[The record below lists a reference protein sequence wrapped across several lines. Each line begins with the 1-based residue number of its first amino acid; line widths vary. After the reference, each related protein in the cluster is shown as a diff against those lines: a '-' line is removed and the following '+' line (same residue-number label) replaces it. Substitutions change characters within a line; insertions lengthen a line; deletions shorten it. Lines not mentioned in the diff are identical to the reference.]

1 MKINNNAYVSINTIY
16 NTLIK
21 YYNWSNSPISKMI
34 LKNALASIPASEIIS
49 IIKCKQ
55 CSLWDQFP
63 NCDLSTQFH
72 ACHKH
77 IQTVGTTEND
87 FCSYGIVNGENK

>member
-1 MKINNNAYVSINTIY
+1 MKIDNNVYVSINTIY

-49 IIKCKQ
+49 IIKCK
-55 CSLWDQFP
+55 
-63 NCDLSTQFH
+63 
-72 ACHKH
+72 
-77 IQTVGTTEND
+77 
-87 FCSYGIVNGENK
+87 